1 MASWEARPVRNLGTG
16 NSRDYFSAKR
26 SSPTIFCYRASEIS
40 LVSWPVAALPRQ
52 APCLHGF
59 CPRVWMGRGAG
70 FAPGAPWNSRRE
82 FRLCRWSSAQGGA
95 WLSRRLERDKIL
107 LPERDKILLPER
119 NGTRCL
125 SCASGKRRSSD
136 ADASLADSHPRNWDV
151 TRAAQGGRSRVMVCV
166 CELLDVH

>member
-1 MASWEARPVRNLGTG
+1 
-16 NSRDYFSAKR
+16 
-26 SSPTIFCYRASEIS
+26 
-40 LVSWPVAALPRQ
+40 
-52 APCLHGF
+52 
-59 CPRVWMGRGAG
+59 MGRGAG

-82 FRLCRWSSAQGGA
+82 FRLCRWSSAQGVA
-95 WLSRRLERDKIL
+95 WLSRRL
-107 LPERDKILLPER
+107 ERDKILLPER